1 MQMQMRMRMRM
12 RMRTRDA
19 KDEFEKVEL
28 SRFHSPDKK
37 NHQVNEQKTVY
48 LQVRPDK
55 TMSKYITDYVQRR
68 GFCIA
73 YKTSDLSI

>member
-1 MQMQMRMRMRM
+1 MRM

-55 TMSKYITDYVQRR
+55 TMSKYIIIYVQKGEFR
-68 GFCIA
+68 IA
-73 YKTSDLSI
+73 YKTRDTSL